1 MNRIFHQVIINSKL
15 YLPLMAILVFLSGCS
30 KPPEGMINIPEGE
43 TIIGSNETD
52 TEGKAIQYGNKKP
65 WFLNE
70 HPEHKINVKEFHM
83 DKFEVT
89 NKDYQEFVAAT
100 KHRAPSYW
108 EKGSHPPNMSENPV
122 SMISWFDA
130 RAYCKWKDK
139 RLPTEA
145 EWERAARGKDG
156 RKFPWGNDFD
166 LKKLNT
172 MGIHGGT
179 TPVGTFMG
187 GKSPY
192 GLFDMAGNVQEWTL
206 DSYKAYSGNDYK
218 DNDFGEKF
226 KVVRGGGWGGIGHYA
241 SEVYVRTA
249 YRNYAPPGGTYD
261 DVGFRCAW

>member
-1 MNRIFHQVIINSKL
+1 MKHLLHKINTKYKF
-15 YLPLMAILVFLSGCS
+15 YLPLMAILILLSGCS
-30 KPPEGMINIPEGE
+30 KPPEGMIKIEKGE
-43 TIIGSNETD
+43 TIIGSNEMD

-70 HPEHKINVKEFHM
+70 HPEHKIIVKEFYI

-89 NKDYQEFVAAT
+89 GKDYQEFVTAT
-100 KHRAPSYW
+100 NHRIPSYW
-108 EKGSHPPNMSENPV
+108 QGGTFPANQAENPV
-122 SMISWFDA
+122 SMVSWFDA
-130 RAYCKWKDK
+130 KEYCKWKSK
-139 RLPTEA
+139 RLPAEV
-145 EWERAARGKDG
+145 EWERAARGSDG
-156 RKFPWGNDFD
+156 RRFPWGNDFK

-179 TPVGTFMG
+179 TPVGTFNE

-192 GLFDMAGNVQEWTL
+192 GIFDMAGNVQEWTL
-206 DSYKAYSGNDYK
+206 DSYKPYAGNEYEDR
-218 DNDFGEKF
+218 DFGEKF
-226 KVVRGGGWGGIGHYA
+226 KVVRGGGWGGLGHYG